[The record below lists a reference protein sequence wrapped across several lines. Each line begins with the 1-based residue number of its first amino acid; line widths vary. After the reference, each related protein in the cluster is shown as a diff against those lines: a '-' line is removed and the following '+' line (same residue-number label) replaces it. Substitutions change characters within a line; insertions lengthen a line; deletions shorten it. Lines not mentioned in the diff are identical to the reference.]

1 MKVPVL
7 RIISP
12 LVLHHPVEL
21 GDYLHPADPED
32 EDDGEDYGGGRDDR
46 AEASTASELVS
57 YRPRHIGEDD
67 PKDDPVHEGEEKVGY
82 QDQNKEQG
90 QEDPGVLDELA
101 SEIFIQANC
110 PRPPSTGNR

>member
-12 LVLHHPVEL
+12 WFSHHPVEL

-32 EDDGEDYGGGRDDR
+32 EDDGEDYGVVATIEPRR
-46 AEASTASELVS
+46 LRVRTCLLS
-57 YRPRHIGEDD
+57 PRHIAWTTPRMIPSMRG
-67 PKDDPVHEGEEKVGY
+67 KEKVGY

-110 PRPPSTGNR
+110 PRPLRPAIDK